1 VTADIVFDMD
11 GVLAHT
17 EPLKL
22 RAHRAAVEE
31 RGGTLEEA
39 LYRREMGGVHGG
51 VVRAFLRESGLDD
64 SPSAVAAYE
73 DRFQEEYREL
83 LNSEL
88 APTPG
93 ATEVLGACR
102 GSGRRLVLV
111 TSSERWMAEIV
122 LSRLADPHP
131 FLAVITADD
140 VERTKPHPEPYRRA
154 RAALGADAAAV
165 AVEDTT
171 AGVTSASGAGLPVV
185 AVRHALNRQEQFP
198 EAAAE
203 VQSLSP
209 ADDFLELV
217 DRLAAGDAAT
227 RRPEG

>member
-1 VTADIVFDMD
+1 MTADVVFDMD

-22 RAHRAAVEE
+22 RAHRAAVEA

-39 LYRREMGGVHGG
+39 LYRREMGGVHGE
-51 VVRAFLRESGLDD
+51 VVRAFLRGSGLDD
-64 SPSAVAAYE
+64 SPSAVDAYE

-83 LNSEL
+83 LAREL
-88 APTPG
+88 TPTPG
-93 ATEVLGACR
+93 AAEVLEACR

-154 RAALGADAAAV
+154 RSALGSDAAAV
-165 AVEDTT
+165 AVEDTA
-171 AGVTSASGAGLPVV
+171 AGVTSASGAGLPVL
-185 AVRHALNRQEQFP
+185 AVRHALNRD
-198 EAAAE
+198 EAFDDVFA
-203 VQSLSP
+203 VVDSLAP
-209 ADDFLELV
+209 ADRFLELV
-217 DRLAAGDAAT
+217 DRAAARAAKPT
-227 RRPEG
+227 P